1 MIAAVQSALTT
12 MISMIGSVI
21 SAITGSEGAMSALL
35 PVFAIGIAAS
45 VILFGVHVIRK
56 VVWGA

>member
-1 MIAAVQSALTT
+1 MLDAVSSALGD

-21 SAITGSEGAMSALL
+21 TAVMSGSMKDLL

-56 VVWGA
+56 VCWGA

>member
-1 MIAAVQSALTT
+1 MISAVTSALSS
-12 MISMIGSVI
+12 MITMIGSVI
-21 SAITGSEGAMSALL
+21 TSIVGENGAMGALL

-56 VVWGA
+56 VCWGA